1 MDGWVQSGRIYAE
14 QLGRIYAVQ
23 LGRIYTV
30 QLGRIYAVQLIDMV
44 RFNNFPHIKTS
55 MIINNIKI
63 CIYCFIFNM

>member
-30 QLGRIYAVQLIDMV
+30 QLGRIYTVQLIDMV
-44 RFNNFPHIKTS
+44 RFNNIPLIKTS

-63 CIYCFIFNM
+63 CINCFIFNM